1 MVTADTSEAR
11 RLLLDQIAEGVALV
25 DATDHRHPILEAN
38 GVYQRLLA
46 DPSQLLVGR
55 PWSEAFP
62 EAEAQGVIDIFQRVG
77 RDGQPFEARDFIRTG
92 TTEGRQAPK
101 GKAVTYWD
109 WKCLPLR
116 GATGA
121 VEQLLIIATDAT
133 ARHHESDQAPG
144 PRVEDAALAAQR
156 RAAQLEAIIG
166 NMVDGVFILDAQGL
180 VLEANEAGLALLG
193 LPPGAPVRRLN
204 DYLLALNPRWGDGR
218 SLEPGTDLLAG
229 VLVGQV
235 VPDEQLLLGESDW
248 GGGERAVSL
257 SGGPVREGDGGIGG
271 AVVLLRDIS
280 AQKRADQEKDAFLSL
295 ISHEVR
301 SPLTSIKGFAQ
312 LARRAAEATTHGTNE
327 RLGRHLG
334 VIEQQVERISQL
346 IGDLSEVAR
355 LQKGL
360 LRQEPLEFDLV
371 PLARAVV
378 EQQQVAVGGHTL
390 QLVVVDASLLVHAD
404 PARIEQVL
412 INLLANAV
420 KYSPN
425 ADQVTITLG
434 RDGDSAHLS
443 VRDEGIGIPHAE
455 QRRLFGRFYRA
466 SNAARSGLGGLGLGL
481 FIARELVLRSGGRL
495 WVESEE
501 ERGSTFHLTLPL
513 LVSG

>member
-11 RLLLDQIAEGVALV
+11 RLLLDQIAEGVVLV
-25 DATDHRHPILEAN
+25 DATDSHFTILEAN

-46 DPSQLLVGR
+46 DPARPLVGR
-55 PWSEAFP
+55 PWREAFP
-62 EAEAQGVIDIFQRVG
+62 EAEAQGVIDIFRRVG
-77 RDGQPFEARDFIRTG
+77 KDGQLFEARDFIRTG
-92 TTEGRQAPK
+92 TADDRRAPH
-101 GKAVTYWD
+101 GQDVTYWD
-109 WKCLPLR
+109 WKCLPLH

-133 ARHHESDQAPG
+133 ARHRQLDPAPE
-144 PRVEDAALAAQR
+144 PTVEEVAPAAHR

-166 NMVDGVFILDAQGL
+166 SMVDGVFILDAQGL

-193 LPPGAPVRRLN
+193 LPPGAPARRLN
-204 DYLLALNPRWGDGR
+204 DYLLALTPRWADGR

-229 VLVGQV
+229 VLAGQV
-235 VPDEQLLLGESDW
+235 VPDEQLLLGESDQ

-257 SGGPVREGDGGIGG
+257 SGAPVREGEGRIGG

-346 IGDLSEVAR
+346 IGDLSDVAR
-355 LQKGL
+355 LQKGTL
-360 LRQEPLEFDLV
+360 QQEPLEFDLV

-378 EQQQVAVGGHTL
+378 EQQQVAVGSHTL
-390 QLVVVDASLLVHAD
+390 QLVVVDRSLPVHAD

-420 KYSPN
+420 KYSPK
-425 ADQVTITLG
+425 ADHVTITLR

-443 VRDEGIGIPHAE
+443 VRDEGIGIPRAE

-481 FIARELVLRSGGRL
+481 FIARELVVRSGGRL

-501 ERGSTFHLTLPL
+501 DSGSTFHVTLPL
-513 LVSG
+513 LVPA